1 MIGRLIEGLTHI
13 ALAIIRIV
21 VAVDVLRSGAAAV
34 EASAPATSR
43 STMRRWA
50 LTAAGLVVLAG
61 IGGALIVLS
70 GIVPIKASSGHWAI
84 TEWFLELA
92 MRRSI
97 ATHTLG
103 IRAPSLDDATL
114 VVKGAGH
121 YHTACRPCHGGP
133 DLAQPRIASRMT
145 PRPPDLQP
153 EIKGYSA
160 EELFYIVKHGIK
172 FTGMPAW
179 PTQQRDDEVW
189 AMVAFLRKLPEMD
202 ARSYQ
207 RLATGRSAGDGG
219 SEPLEDLVVPEQV
232 PRIVSEN
239 CGRCHG
245 VDGVGLG
252 AGAFP
257 KLAGQSL
264 EYLLASMR
272 AYANQERHSGI
283 MGPIAAALDATELQ
297 HVVTYYAA
305 RDSTTRTPR
314 EFQARSAN
322 ELGEAIAT
330 RGLPNQLVPPC
341 LSCHGTP
348 AGEGGR
354 NPHYP
359 RLAGQYAEYIRL
371 QLTLFK
377 TESRG
382 GTPYHRIMHKVASRL
397 TEEQMR
403 AAADYFG
410 SLDGLHQ
417 IPTDRGPF
425 E

>member
-145 PRPPDLQP
+145 PRPPDLRP
-153 EIKGYSA
+153 EIKGISRRSCSTSSSTA
-160 EELFYIVKHGIK
+160 SSS
-172 FTGMPAW
+172 
-179 PTQQRDDEVW
+179 
-189 AMVAFLRKLPEMD
+189 PECRPGR
-202 ARSYQ
+202 RSSG
-207 RLATGRSAGDGG
+207 TMK
-219 SEPLEDLVVPEQV
+219 
-232 PRIVSEN
+232 
-239 CGRCHG
+239 CGRWLPSCG
-245 VDGVGLG
+245 SC
-252 AGAFP
+252 
-257 KLAGQSL
+257 Q
-264 EYLLASMR
+264 R
-272 AYANQERHSGI
+272 W
-283 MGPIAAALDATELQ
+283 
-297 HVVTYYAA
+297 
-305 RDSTTRTPR
+305 
-314 EFQARSAN
+314 
-322 ELGEAIAT
+322 T
-330 RGLPNQLVPPC
+330 RGAI
-341 LSCHGTP
+341 T
-348 AGEGGR
+348 
-354 NPHYP
+354 
-359 RLAGQYAEYIRL
+359 
-371 QLTLFK
+371 T
-377 TESRG
+377 TSR
-382 GTPYHRIMHKVASRL
+382 A
-397 TEEQMR
+397 
-403 AAADYFG
+403 
-410 SLDGLHQ
+410 
-417 IPTDRGPF
+417 
-425 E
+425 